1 MRRFA
6 LRDRTF
12 AVLVAWLVALAMFL
26 GGLGPAVARGLA
38 GPPVHECHCALGG
51 AHTTCV
57 CPICSPEL
65 RDGDDTDSAGGGV
78 AALRGVCGD
87 EPRAVLAKWL
97 PLEVPLYGEVP
108 VVGWERAPAPSV
120 ERRRV
125 GLTRSRPEPEPPRTP
140 RVSA

>member
-1 MRRFA
+1 MRPVA

-12 AVLVAWLVALAMFL
+12 AVLVAWLVALAVFL
-26 GGLGPAVARGLA
+26 GGLGPVVARGLA

-65 RDGDDTDSAGGGV
+65 RDGDDTDGGAV
-78 AALRGVCGD
+78 ASVRGTCGD

-97 PLEVPLYGEVP
+97 PLDVPLPGEVP
-108 VVGWERAPAPSV
+108 VVSWERAPAPSG
-120 ERRRV
+120 ERSRV
-125 GLTRSRPEPEPPRTP
+125 GLTRSRPEPEPPRAAP
-140 RVSA
+140 VSG